1 MNFIFKNKKNNFK
14 LLIKHS
20 IISIIC
26 AATEFSLFMI
36 FYTNLNFNL
45 RISYLLSFIV
55 AITLGFIGHSFFTF
69 NVNLNWK
76 RNLIFFISQCLISLF
91 LGFTIINLLLTSGWH
106 PSIAKVTQLFITFFF
121 NVIFGKFISFKK

>member
-20 IISIIC
+20 ITSIIC

-55 AITLGFIGHSFFTF
+55 AITIGFIGHSFFTF
-69 NVNLNWK
+69 NVNLILK
-76 RNLIFFISQCLISLF
+76 LLVILKLKLIFSIEKC
-91 LGFTIINLLLTSGWH
+91 NL
-106 PSIAKVTQLFITFFF
+106 
-121 NVIFGKFISFKK
+121 